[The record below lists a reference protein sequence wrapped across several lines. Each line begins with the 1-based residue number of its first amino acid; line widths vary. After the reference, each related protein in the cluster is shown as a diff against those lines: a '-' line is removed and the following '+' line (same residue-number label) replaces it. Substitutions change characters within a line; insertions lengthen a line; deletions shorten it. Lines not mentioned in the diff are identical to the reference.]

1 MGVIHTDKDFA
12 SISDEEIVKKV
23 ASGDKE
29 FFAEIINRYE
39 PKLARYSKKFLFGYD
54 ESADGLQEVFIKTYI
69 NIKSFDTNKK
79 FSSWIYRIAHNEFI
93 NIIKKNKTEPISVFD
108 LDTII
113 PFAINRLDSSE
124 SESVI
129 KEKIELES
137 MYKSIEKNIKSLPV
151 KYREPLILYIYE
163 EKSYEEIS
171 EILQMPTST
180 VGVRI
185 NRAKSLLKQLSKT
198 DNSINLNNYESEI
211 NLVDK

>member
-54 ESADGLQEVFIKTYI
+54 ESADALQEVFIKTYI

>member
-1 MGVIHTDKDFA
+1 MGVTHTDKDFA
-12 SISDEEIVKKV
+12 SISDEDIVKKV

-54 ESADGLQEVFIKTYI
+54 ESADALQEVFIKTYI

-93 NIIKKNKTEPISVFD
+93 NIIKKNKAEPISVFD

-113 PFAINRLDSSE
+113 PFAINKLDSSE
-124 SESVI
+124 SESII

-137 MYKSIEKNIKSLPV
+137 MYRSIEENIKSLPV
-151 KYREPLILYIYE
+151 KYREPLVLYIYE

-198 DNSINLNNYESEI
+198 DNSINLNNYESEV